1 MINRLTTTKVDLCPD
16 ALEYLHGSRILTS
29 ACYQLDTATSIKTG
43 SLNLYRIPESTTTT
57 TSTERTTA
65 SLSDIQ
71 QQSTYITTESL
82 PLLSLNNDS
91 AIFDIRWRPN
101 ENDRSSDKQKEC
113 AVVTAGGSASV
124 YRLKDE
130 LEDSPYLER
139 IDLVELDPSHNPSS
153 LSALYINWLDYNSM
167 SIGKSDGSVSILSF
181 REEAL
186 SIVSTWSAH
195 QLGGCP
201 IEVWVTESHP
211 KRPSVLWTGGDD
223 SLLKGWD
230 TRSPSMALFVS
241 KSHSAGVTSIKW
253 NPFVENVVATGS
265 YDECLRIWDERY
277 MSKGPI
283 SILPDL
289 GGGVWRIKW
298 HPHVRNQSLLAA
310 ACMLGGAHIIDALG
324 TSGSITESIE
334 ENKPRKIGS
343 YTEHKS
349 LVYATEWLYSDKEST
364 IDRENVSSQTHI
376 LASCS
381 FYEKEIHTWSLERP
395 SS

>member
-1 MINRLTTTKVDLCPD
+1 
-16 ALEYLHGSRILTS
+16 
-29 ACYQLDTATSIKTG
+29 
-43 SLNLYRIPESTTTT
+43 
-57 TSTERTTA
+57 
-65 SLSDIQ
+65 
-71 QQSTYITTESL
+71 
-82 PLLSLNNDS
+82 
-91 AIFDIRWRPN
+91 
-101 ENDRSSDKQKEC
+101 
-113 AVVTAGGSASV
+113 
-124 YRLKDE
+124 
-130 LEDSPYLER
+130 
-139 IDLVELDPSHNPSS
+139 
-153 LSALYINWLDYNSM
+153 
-167 SIGKSDGSVSILSF
+167 
-181 REEAL
+181 
-186 SIVSTWSAH
+186 
-195 QLGGCP
+195 
-201 IEVWVTESHP
+201 
-211 KRPSVLWTGGDD
+211 
-223 SLLKGWD
+223 
-230 TRSPSMALFVS
+230 MALFVS
-241 KSHSAGVTSIKW
+241 KFHSAGVTSIKW

-289 GGGVWRIKW
+289 GGGVWRLKW

-364 IDRENVSSQTHI
+364 IDRENVLSQTHI

-395 SS
+395 SL

>member
-1 MINRLTTTKVDLCPD
+1 LKKNSAPSCYDPIHAKKIKMINRLTTTKVDLCPD

-57 TSTERTTA
+57 STERTTT

-82 PLLSLNNDS
+82 PLLSLNNDR

-201 IEVWVTESHP
+201 IEVWVNRES
-211 KRPSVLWTGGDD
+211 S
-223 SLLKGWD
+223 
-230 TRSPSMALFVS
+230 
-241 KSHSAGVTSIKW
+241 
-253 NPFVENVVATGS
+253 
-265 YDECLRIWDERY
+265 
-277 MSKGPI
+277 
-283 SILPDL
+283 
-289 GGGVWRIKW
+289 
-298 HPHVRNQSLLAA
+298 
-310 ACMLGGAHIIDALG
+310 
-324 TSGSITESIE
+324 
-334 ENKPRKIGS
+334 
-343 YTEHKS
+343 
-349 LVYATEWLYSDKEST
+349 
-364 IDRENVSSQTHI
+364 
-376 LASCS
+376 
-381 FYEKEIHTWSLERP
+381 
-395 SS
+395 